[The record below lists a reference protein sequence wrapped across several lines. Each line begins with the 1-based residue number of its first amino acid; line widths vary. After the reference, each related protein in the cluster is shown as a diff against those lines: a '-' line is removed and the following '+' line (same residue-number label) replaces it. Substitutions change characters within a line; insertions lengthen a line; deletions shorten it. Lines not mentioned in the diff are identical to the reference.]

1 MSASYRAEG
10 SQKAVRLEEFQ
21 GLYGPY
27 QVAELLVQKIWL
39 RGEYDTSRLV
49 TLSGKP
55 VRIINTGEWNRLG
68 GPDFL
73 SAELEIDGRRI
84 AGDVEIHFREVDW
97 TAHRHHLDPA
107 YNDVVLHVVLFPP
120 RIGRA
125 PIQTHRGRMVETV
138 VLIDLLWHDLEEYA
152 FNDAAASASG
162 MATDQAL
169 ERLVSLSSEE
179 RREHLLKYARRRWD
193 QKVQFAG
200 IRIDRFGFEGACH
213 STSLEVL
220 GYSRNRAAML
230 AVADRYP
237 IAAWSTLNSAEVLD
251 RSDIHW
257 RRQGIRP
264 ANQPKHRLA
273 QYARLACGGR
283 AWIDR
288 LKRWSDRLDLSDGRE
303 FSISVREIRK
313 RMGLSRLRRE
323 LLTEVLTE
331 AVPGPRADTMAVDAF
346 LPILASCDDCSY
358 FEAWFAW
365 VPGDIPAGHREVLK
379 KAGIGGLGA
388 ESPHAHGWFQ
398 GLLGMMMDLRTN
410 G

>member
-1 MSASYRAEG
+1 MSDSYGADR

-27 QVAELLVQKIWL
+27 QVAERLVQKIWL

-49 TLSGKP
+49 TLSGKQ

-73 SAELEIDGRRI
+73 SSELEIDGRRI
-84 AGDVEIHFREVDW
+84 VGDVEIHFREVDW
-97 TAHRHHLDPA
+97 KAHRHHLDPA

-120 RIGRA
+120 RVGRT

-162 MATDQAL
+162 MATDRAL
-169 ERLVSLSSEE
+169 ERLVSLSARK
-179 RREHLLKYARRRWD
+179 RREHLLKCARRRWD

-200 IRIDRFGFEGACH
+200 IRIDRLGFEGACH

-237 IAAWSTLNSAEVLD
+237 IAAWSTLDPAEVLD
-251 RSDIHW
+251 RPDIHW

-273 QYARLACGGR
+273 QYSRLACDGR

-288 LKRWSDRLDLSDGRE
+288 LRRWSEGLELTDGRE
-303 FSISVREIRK
+303 TTISVGEIRK
-313 RMGLSRLRRE
+313 RVGLSRLRRE
-323 LLTEVLTE
+323 LLTEVLAK
-331 AVPGPRADTMAVDAF
+331 AVQGPRADTLAVDAF
-346 LPILASCDDCSY
+346 LPILASCDGKPY
-358 FEAWFAW
+358 FGVWFSW
-365 VPGDIPAGHREVLK
+365 VPGDIPAEHREVLK
-379 KAGIGGLGA
+379 KAGIGGGGA
-388 ESPHAHGWFQ
+388 DAPHAHGWFQ
-398 GLLGMMMDLRTN
+398 GLLGMMIDLRTN

>member
-1 MSASYRAEG
+1 MKPSNEKMGHR
-10 SQKAVRLEEFQ
+10 KTDRLEEFQ

-27 QVAELLVQKIWL
+27 QVAERLVQKIWL
-39 RGEYDTSRLV
+39 RGEFDTARLL

-73 SAELEIDGRRI
+73 SADLEIDGCRV

-107 YNDVVLHVVLFPP
+107 YDNVVLHVVLFPP
-120 RIGRA
+120 PVGHA
-125 PIQTHRGRMVETV
+125 PIRTHRGHTIETV

-152 FNDAAASASG
+152 FNDAAAAASG

-169 ERLVSLSSEE
+169 ERLVSLSADE
-179 RREHLLKYARRRWD
+179 RREHLFECARTRWN

-200 IRIDRFGFEGACH
+200 IRIKKLGFEGACH

-237 IAAWSTLNSAEVLD
+237 IAVWSDLDLAEVLG
-251 RSDIHW
+251 RPDIHW
-257 RRQGIRP
+257 RRQGVRP

-273 QYARLACGGR
+273 QYAHLACDGR

-288 LKRWSDRLDLSDGRE
+288 LKGWSDHPDLASGRE
-303 FSISVREIRK
+303 SPTSVREVRK
-313 RMGLSRLRRE
+313 RLGLSRLRRE
-323 LLTEVLTE
+323 LLIGVLAE
-331 AVPGPRADTMAVDAF
+331 AVPGPRADTLVVDGL
-346 LPILASCDDCSY
+346 LPILASHSGKAY
-358 FEAWFAW
+358 FEPWFAW
-365 VPGDIPAGHREVLK
+365 VPGDIPLGHREILRR
-379 KAGIGGLGA
+379 AGIGGLGVEA
-388 ESPHAHGWFQ
+388 PHAHGWFQ
-398 GLLGMMMDLRTN
+398 GLLGLMIDLRAN